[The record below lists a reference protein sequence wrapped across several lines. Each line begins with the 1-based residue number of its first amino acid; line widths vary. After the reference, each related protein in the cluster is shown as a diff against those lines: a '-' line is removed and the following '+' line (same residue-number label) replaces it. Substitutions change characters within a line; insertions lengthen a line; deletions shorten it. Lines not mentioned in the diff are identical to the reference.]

1 MTATRTEFNYPL
13 LLIASDDPY
22 PTYKWMR
29 DEDPAHY
36 SRTEAVW
43 VLTRYADVSNAF
55 KDWKTWS
62 SQRRGN
68 LLNDLPERVG
78 KTLGTTDP
86 PRHTFARG
94 IVNTA
99 FTPKT
104 VAGLTGT
111 INRLARQLCEQARAK
126 GTIEFVADLSAPY
139 NAALLGAM
147 FGVPESDFIQLRHW
161 LDDFFRR
168 DPPAPGQEPVQV
180 VAMRHL
186 REYMLGLAQARQA
199 RPADDLL
206 TAMLQADE
214 NGQRL
219 ELEQVVVT
227 SITFLVAGFESTNNL
242 FTNLA
247 HALGTQPQLLATLRA
262 QPELVPNF
270 VDEGMR
276 WDAAAQGFVRSPTR
290 AVELH
295 GRVIPESAQVL
306 LHIGSA
312 NRDERQFDD
321 PDVFDLHRPNL
332 RHLGFGQ
339 GVHFCVG
346 APLAREMTNTLFS
359 TLVAAST
366 AWEVDRPNAVRVTT
380 PNFRGFSRLPIRIQ
394 P

>member
-1 MTATRTEFNYPL
+1 MATTLTDFDYPL
-13 LLIASDDPY
+13 LIVASDDPY
-22 PTYKWMR
+22 PTYRRLR

-43 VLTRYADVSNAF
+43 VLTSYADVSSAC

-62 SQRRGN
+62 SQKRGN
-68 LLNDLPERVG
+68 LLNDIPDRVG

-99 FTPKT
+99 FPPKA
-104 VAGLTGT
+104 VAGLTET
-111 INRLARQLCEQARAK
+111 INRLARQLCEEARAK
-126 GTIEFVADLSAPY
+126 AAIEFVADISAPY

-168 DPPAPGQEPVQV
+168 DAPAEGQEPVQV

-186 REYMLGLAQARQA
+186 REYMLGLAHARQA
-199 RPADDLL
+199 EPAGDLL
-206 TAMLQADE
+206 TAMLRAEE

-219 ELEQVVVT
+219 ELEQAVVT

-247 HALGTQPQLLATLRA
+247 CALGTQPQLLAALRA
-262 QPELVPNF
+262 RPELVPNF

-276 WDAAAQGFVRSPTR
+276 WDAAAQGFVRSPTQD
-290 AVELH
+290 VELH
-295 GRVIPESAQVL
+295 GRVIPMGAQVL

-312 NRDERQFDD
+312 NRDERQFDA
-321 PDVFDLHRPNL
+321 PDVFNLHRPNL

-346 APLAREMTNTLFS
+346 APLAREMTDTLFA

-366 AWEVDRPNAVRVTT
+366 AWEVDRQNAARVTT
-380 PNFRGFSRLPIRIQ
+380 PNFRGFSRLPIRLQ